1 MAKLGAAE
9 DALDTEGELLEK
21 LKIELPYPVF
31 SRGSWPLERSD
42 GCMLGLQMYLKK
54 KNHD

>member
-9 DALDTEGELLEK
+9 DALDTEEELLEK
-21 LKIELPYPVF
+21 LKIELPYPIF
-31 SRGSWPLERSD
+31 SRGNWPPERGD
-42 GCMLGLQMYLKK
+42 GCKLGLQMYIK